1 VSLPPLASGEN
12 LATLLGG
19 DADDGTDGQLSR
31 WAVGIVSAWVRSYCR
46 LSITPVVGATLTL
59 TGTRG
64 RRLVVGERPL
74 TAVSAVSIDGTALV
88 PTEYRWNRQGSL
100 FRDAGWG
107 GEDRA
112 VIVVCIF
119 GFDQVP
125 ADLWGVVETASTRLI
140 VNPAGWKSLREAGST
155 GGEAGGSHERVAMSH
170 GPTGFTAGELAV
182 LNRYRRR
189 VA

>member
-1 VSLPPLASGEN
+1 MSLPPLASGEN

-19 DADDGTDGQLSR
+19 DSDDGTDGQLSR
-31 WAVGIVSAWVRSYCR
+31 WAVSIVSAWVRSYTR
-46 LSITPVVGATLTL
+46 LSITPVVDATLTL

-64 RRLVVGERPL
+64 PRLVIGERPL
-74 TAVSAVSIDGTALV
+74 TSVSAASIDGVALV
-88 PTEYRWNRQGSL
+88 PPDYRWNRQGTL
-100 FRDAGWG
+100 WRDAGWG

-112 VIVVCIF
+112 VIVVCSY
-119 GFDQVP
+119 GFAQVP
-125 ADLWGVVETASTRLI
+125 ADLWAVVQTAATRLV
-140 VNPAGWKSLREAGST
+140 VNPAQWKSLREAHSSA
-155 GGEAGGSHERVAMSH
+155 GEAGGSAERVAVAH